1 MLVKY
6 TYCLGDDSLES
17 ALKEGE
23 TLCMDQVYDSLDW
36 YKKAVIETREI
47 EVHCTY
53 ATQFSFVF
61 CYIQGSCNCFTNL
74 IIKLYTDRLLVLVL
88 LQIFF

>member
-1 MLVKY
+1 MLVKC

-53 ATQFSFVF
+53 ATHFSFVF
-61 CYIQGSCNCFTNL
+61 CCIQCSCNNCFTNL
-74 IIKLYTDRLLVLVL
+74 IISLYTNKLPHWS
-88 LQIFF
+88 